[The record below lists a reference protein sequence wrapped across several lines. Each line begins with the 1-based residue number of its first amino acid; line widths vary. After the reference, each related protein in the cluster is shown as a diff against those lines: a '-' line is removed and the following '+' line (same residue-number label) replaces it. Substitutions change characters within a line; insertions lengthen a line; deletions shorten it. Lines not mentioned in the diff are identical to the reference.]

1 LKRLRLSNMML
12 VKHVSTYLIIFTLF
26 LAACAPATAAPAR
39 RFSFNQ
45 VTPTL
50 EVPPTE
56 TPIPHPTPVPV
67 PIVQV
72 ARANGMN
79 PFLVDSRG
87 MTLYILRKDTP
98 GAGSTAPVLWGCT
111 SGCAANWPAY
121 SPQADAQSAGTSTQ
135 SASGS
140 SALLAGPGVTGVLG
154 VFTRPDDIRQITY
167 NGWPLYHFAGD
178 KMPGDVNG
186 DGIGNLWAAAPVNMA
201 PLTFN
206 GLASPL
212 FSGVPVTGNGT
223 AASNNPS
230 IVIGGNPT
238 LGDFLVDAR
247 YRTLYVFRRDYP
259 GASHCY
265 DECAANWP
273 PYIIQQDIIQQDI
286 IQQAG
291 PTIEAGLTGLVGVIT
306 RPDGTRQ
313 VTYNG
318 WPLYYFAGDL
328 NPGDAN
334 GDGVNNNW
342 YVIGLNGFPDE
353 SQNQDDKDHGHNY

>member
-1 LKRLRLSNMML
+1 
-12 VKHVSTYLIIFTLF
+12 
-26 LAACAPATAAPAR
+26 
-39 RFSFNQ
+39 
-45 VTPTL
+45 
-50 EVPPTE
+50 
-56 TPIPHPTPVPV
+56 
-67 PIVQV
+67 
-72 ARANGMN
+72 
-79 PFLVDSRG
+79 
-87 MTLYILRKDTP
+87 
-98 GAGSTAPVLWGCT
+98 
-111 SGCAANWPAY
+111 
-121 SPQADAQSAGTSTQ
+121 
-135 SASGS
+135 
-140 SALLAGPGVTGVLG
+140 LLAGPGVTGVLG
-154 VFTRPDDIRQITY
+154 VFTRPDGNHQVTY

-178 KMPGDVNG
+178 KQPGEVNG
-186 DGIGNLWAAAPVNMA
+186 DGIGDLWAAAPVIMN

-273 PYIIQQDIIQQDI
+273 PFIIQKDIIPQ
-286 IQQAG
+286 G
-291 PTIEAGLTGLVGVIT
+291 SSTIEPGLTGLVGVIT

-342 YVIGLNGFPDE
+342 HVIRLNGFSDE
-353 SQNQDDKDHGHNY
+353 SKSQDYKGHGYNY